1 MRTEGKHMRT
11 EHSMMK
17 RISRSAAVIL
27 CSTLVLSCSACSGRS
42 SDHEKDE
49 PEQEPEKT
57 MEPEQETTAEPEQE
71 TDTTDMEIEQILEGM
86 TLEEKVGQMIMTSYR
101 IWGDARQ
108 TEITELNDEI
118 REALAK
124 YHYGGVMLFSEN
136 FKYAEQTLRLVSDFQ
151 AANSK
156 GSSIPLLTSVDQEGG
171 YVVRV
176 TYGTAGIGNMALCAT
191 GNPDHARTMASIYGE
206 ELRLLGINS
215 DFAPVMDVNN
225 NPANPVIGIRS
236 FSDDPETAAAFGSA
250 YVQGLHDQG
259 TIAVLKHFPGHGN
272 TDTDSHTG
280 FPCIRST
287 YDELKQ
293 CELIPF
299 GKAIGA
305 DADMVMTAHIQYPQI
320 EQETYTSV
328 TTGQQVY
335 LPATMSRTILTGI
348 LRDDMGFEGVIV
360 SDALDMGAIADN
372 FADEDM
378 LCMTINAGVDLLLFP
393 AVKNKSMFRKN
404 LELTEMA
411 VRLAKEG
418 KISGERIDDSV
429 RRILKL
435 KKKYGLLEEKDFTVT
450 DAHIRAAVSGVGSKE
465 HSETAWKLAEQAL
478 TLYRNDH
485 NAFPIT
491 AEPGEKTLILFANNS
506 SNRYGSGR
514 HAVQILQEQGI
525 IQDPS
530 QISLMV
536 HKGNNTQQCLD
547 AARTADNV
555 ILVYRTYSEDCLDAG
570 TIDGFSVGLFEQI
583 IEQRHTDGRTVIFV
597 SAQLPYDA
605 ARFSKADA
613 VLLTYGSSNMPELTD
628 DPYRGQM
635 PNLPAALCSCF
646 GMSEVTGRLP
656 VQLPQLDEHGRIIKG
671 S

>member
-136 FKYAEQTLRLVSDFQ
+136 FKDAEQTLRLVSDFQ

-450 DAHIRAAVSGVGSKE
+450 DAHIQAAVSGVGSKE

-491 AEPGEKTLILFANNS
+491 AEPGEDVFQTAGQHRK
-506 SNRYGSGR
+506 Y
-514 HAVQILQEQGI
+514 
-525 IQDPS
+525 
-530 QISLMV
+530 
-536 HKGNNTQQCLD
+536 CL
-547 AARTADNV
+547 
-555 ILVYRTYSEDCLDAG
+555 
-570 TIDGFSVGLFEQI
+570 
-583 IEQRHTDGRTVIFV
+583 
-597 SAQLPYDA
+597 
-605 ARFSKADA
+605 
-613 VLLTYGSSNMPELTD
+613 
-628 DPYRGQM
+628 
-635 PNLPAALCSCF
+635 
-646 GMSEVTGRLP
+646 
-656 VQLPQLDEHGRIIKG
+656 
-671 S
+671 